1 MKRFACL
8 LLPLLLFMTACGS
21 NTADVFQPTGAAEP
35 GQDNTQA
42 TSEPAASVTDATDAN
57 AQPVD
62 DPTAVRERDWKQGNT
77 VDPAV
82 TIIEYGDFQ

>member
-1 MKRFACL
+1 MRRFAWL
-8 LLPLLLFMTACGS
+8 LLPLLLFMAACGS

-35 GQDNTQA
+35 GQETTQA
-42 TSEPAASVTDATDAN
+42 TTEPAASATDATDAS
-57 AQPVD
+57 AQPAD
-62 DPTAVRERDWKQGNT
+62 DPTAVRDRDWKLGDT

>member
-1 MKRFACL
+1 MKRIAW
-8 LLPLLLFMTACGS
+8 LLPLLLFLAACGS
-21 NTADVFQPTGAAEP
+21 GTADTFEPSGVAEP
-35 GQDNTQA
+35 GQESTTTAPTAAAPGA
-42 TSEPAASVTDATDAN
+42 TTAPTA
-57 AQPVD
+57 D